1 MKKNPLTGF
10 VFIKNERWKL
20 FLAMRLTI
28 VFLFCFMLG
37 GNATI
42 MAQYRLNMKMGET
55 TFEELFQEIRKQ
67 TGCIVMY
74 NNDMLNK
81 NEKVDANFGKI
92 ELEELLEKIL
102 SDKGLTFEINREF
115 VILMKAP
122 QKREEQKKVTITG
135 IVKDKQGESLIG
147 VTVLVKGTS
156 IGAVTDSLGR
166 YKITLPEQQDLV
178 LIFSFIG
185 MQSKEVKINNQKE
198 INVTLEEDIE
208 TLEEV
213 VVSTGYYNRKKES
226 YTGATTSFTGDK
238 LRMVSSGNVL
248 STLSVLD
255 PSFKL
260 LDNIEMGSDPNTI
273 PEFTIR
279 GGGSLQ
285 SEYENSPNMPTF
297 ILDGFEVNAE
307 KIFDLDPN
315 RVASITILKD
325 AAATAIYGSRAS
337 NGVVVV
343 ETVEPQAGKLRLN
356 YTFSGDFSFADL
368 SVYDLMNATEK
379 LEYERLAKLYTH
391 SNIEMGD
398 RYTDLYNQRLKWVQE
413 GIDTDWL
420 SKPIKDLGFG
430 HKHFL
435 LIEGGDSSI
444 RYALSVNYNKTD
456 GVMKKSGRRTVGIGS
471 KLQYNYKNL
480 RFIND
485 LTYSNVKGTNSPYG
499 SFTTYTYQNPY
510 FHPYDENGNVKQYLY
525 EPTLDGDVLVTNPL
539 YNAAKKTR
547 NESTYSE
554 FNNNF
559 SIEWN
564 IMEGMTLRGKFSL
577 NSKQENT
584 DDFKPATHT
593 DFATTQYK
601 GSYQKGEQKTFTYDA
616 NIVFNYARSFIKHNI
631 NLAAVWNVRESNI
644 DSYSVTAVNYPNE
657 QMDHF
662 GMGTAFQDGAKPA
675 GDYEVSRLMG
685 FAGNV
690 NYGWDNRYLLDLSI
704 RTDGSSVYGANQ
716 RWGTFGSIGIAWNI
730 HREKWF
736 ENSRIV
742 NNLKLRGSIGSTG
755 GQNFY
760 PFQSIRMFSYK
771 DDLVDG
777 ITYNGSI
784 GALLKSYGNTDLKW
798 QKNLKRNIGLDFAL
812 FTSRLSGYVNFY
824 KEDSKALLIDVLLAP
839 STGFD
844 SYKDNLGEVE
854 NQGIETNIR
863 GSVIRDTGKELQWDL
878 FVSLMS
884 NRNRL
889 LKLNDALAAYN
900 RMQDDKVNNAN
911 DDQKSNRPVVRYQ
924 KGKSINA
931 IWANESLGIDPN
943 SGQEIFLDQQGNKV
957 DKWSTDNYKPLGCT
971 DPDVEGSF
979 GTMFMYK
986 GFQLNAFFKY
996 SIGGDIYNQTLV
1008 DKVENVNPKNNA
1020 DRRVLYDRWKE
1031 AGDIAR
1037 FKAIDNT
1044 ETTMPTSRFI
1054 EKENYVQLSS
1064 LSVSYR
1070 FPVEKLRR
1078 LGMESLKVT
1087 AIGND
1092 IFRASTVKME
1102 RGTVYPFA
1110 RTYTLSLQ
1118 VTF

>member
-1 MKKNPLTGF
+1 MKKNPLMGF
-10 VFIKNERWKL
+10 VWVKNERWKFL
-20 FLAMRLTI
+20 LAMRLTL

-37 GNATI
+37 GYANST
-42 MAQYRLNMKMGET
+42 AQNQMNVKMGET
-55 TFEELFQEIRKQ
+55 TFEKLFQEIRRQ

-74 NNDMLNK
+74 NSDMLDK
-81 NEKVDANFGKI
+81 KMKIEANFGRI
-92 ELEELLEKIL
+92 ELADLLEKVL
-102 SDKGLTFEINREF
+102 AGRGLTFEMDREF
-115 VILMKAP
+115 VILTKVQ
-122 QKREEQKKVTITG
+122 QKPDEQKKITITG
-135 IVKDKQGESLIG
+135 VVRDKQKEPLIG

-156 IGAVTDSLGR
+156 IGAVTDTAGR
-166 YKITLPEQQDLV
+166 YKITLPVRQDFV
-178 LIFSFIG
+178 LLFSFIG
-185 MQSKEVKINNQKE
+185 MQSKEVKITGQKE
-198 INVTLEEDIE
+198 VNVVLEEDVE
-208 TLEEV
+208 ALDEV

-343 ETVEPQAGKLRLN
+343 ETVEPQAGKLRLS

-368 SVYDLMNATEK
+368 GVYDLMNAAEK
-379 LEYERLAKLYTH
+379 LEYERLAGLYTH
-391 SNIEMGD
+391 GNVDIGD
-398 RYTDLYNQRLKWVQE
+398 RYKDRYNQRLKWVEQ

-435 LIEGGDSSI
+435 LVEGGDSSI
-444 RYALSVNYNKTD
+444 RYGLSVNYNVTD
-456 GVMKKSGRRTVGIGS
+456 GVMKKSGRRTIGIGS

-480 RFIND
+480 RFMND
-485 LTYSNVKGTNSPYG
+485 LTYSSVKGTNSPYG
-499 SFTTYTYQNPY
+499 SFTVYTYQNPY
-510 FHPYDENGNVKQYLY
+510 FYPYDENGNVKQYLY
-525 EPTLDGDVLVTNPL
+525 QPTLDGDVVVPNPL
-539 YNAAKKTR
+539 YNAAKNTR
-547 NESTYSE
+547 SESSYSE

-564 IMEGMTLRGKFSL
+564 IMEGMTLRGKLSL
-577 NSKQENT
+577 NSKKESS

-593 DFATTQYK
+593 DFTTTKYK
-601 GSYQKGEQKTFTYDA
+601 GSYEKGERKMFTYDA
-616 NIVFNYARSFIKHNI
+616 NVVFNYARSFEKHSI
-631 NLAAVWNVRESNI
+631 NVAAVWNVRESSV
-644 DSYSVTAVNYPNE
+644 DSYSVLAVNYPNE
-657 QMDHF
+657 EMDHF
-662 GMGTAFQDGAKPA
+662 GMGTAFKEGGKPS

-690 NYGWDNRYLLDLSI
+690 NYGWDNRYLLDLSV

-716 RWGTFGSIGIAWNI
+716 RWGTFGSVGVAWNI
-730 HREKWF
+730 HRERWF
-736 ENSRIV
+736 EDSRV
-742 NNLKLRGSIGSTG
+742 VSNLKLRGSIGSTG

-798 QKNLKRNIGLDFAL
+798 QKNLKRNVGLDFA
-812 FTSRLSGYVNFY
+812 FFQSRLSGYVNYY

-839 STGFD
+839 STGFN

-854 NQGIETNIR
+854 NRGIEANIR

-878 FVSLMS
+878 FVGVMS

-900 RMQDDKVNNAN
+900 RMQDDEVNNAE
-911 DDQKSNRPVVRYQ
+911 DDKKSNRPVVRYQ

-943 SGQEIFLDQQGNKV
+943 SGDEIFLDQDGKKV
-957 DKWSTDNYKPLGCT
+957 DKWSTDNYKPLGCK
-971 DPDVEGSF
+971 DADVEGSF
-979 GTMFMYK
+979 GTMLMYR
-986 GFQLNAFFKY
+986 GLQLNAFFKY

-1008 DKVENVNPKNNA
+1008 DKVENVDPKNNA

-1031 AGDIAR
+1031 AGDVAR
-1037 FKAIDNT
+1037 FKAIGNT
-1044 ETTMPTSRFI
+1044 EITMPTSRFI

-1070 FPVEKLRR
+1070 FPAEKLRR

-1118 VTF
+1118 VVF